1 MMRLNIKAFTV
12 ACGLIWGFG
21 VLAFTWWRLLF
32 EGPQKKDDTILG
44 HIYRG
49 YSITPVGS
57 LVGFI
62 WGLFDGAAAG
72 LVLSWLYNRLADL
85 MPTRI
90 EM

>member
-1 MMRLNIKAFTV
+1 MMRLNVKAFTV

-32 EGPQKKDDTILG
+32 EKPQKEDDTLLG

-49 YSITPVGS
+49 YSITPMGS

-62 WGLFDGAAAG
+62 WGLLDGAACG

-85 MPTRI
+85 MPTNI
-90 EM
+90 KM